1 MKSSVSA
8 ITFSP
13 CSSVQQ
19 RSSRP
24 SDTTDQ
30 LPHQNSN
37 WCGGQRGPGGW
48 GEGIGAQRG
57 KVRLPCVRCLY
68 TFSFT
73 IWTILKLKF
82 NDVVISLAYEKKKKW
97 YPFFLCFYF
106 IHAWR
111 FVCIQSSAKYN
122 EQLGRFWVIYIT
134 LTICTNNI
142 FLVYWIYFT
151 ISRNI
156 RFQEYVLEW
165 VSVSCMWSIYYYH

>member
-57 KVRLPCVRCLY
+57 KARLPCVRCLY

-82 NDVVISLAYEKKKKW
+82 NDVVISLAYEKKKKNADIR
-97 YPFFLCFYF
+97 FFYVSILFM
-106 IHAWR
+106 
-111 FVCIQSSAKYN
+111 
-122 EQLGRFWVIYIT
+122 LGVLYASKVRLNI
-134 LTICTNNI
+134 TNNLDAFGLFI
-142 FLVYWIYFT
+142 SHSRYVQTIY
-151 ISRNI
+151 S
-156 RFQEYVLEW
+156 
-165 VSVSCMWSIYYYH
+165 SSIGSILL

>member
-37 WCGGQRGPGGW
+37 WCGGQRGPGGR

-57 KVRLPCVRCLY
+57 KARLPCVRCLY

-82 NDVVISLAYEKKKKW
+82 NDVISLAYEKKCIADI
-97 YPFFLCFYF
+97 PFFFYVSILF
-106 IHAWR
+106 M
-111 FVCIQSSAKYN
+111 
-122 EQLGRFWVIYIT
+122 LGVLYASKVRLNI
-134 LTICTNNI
+134 TNNLDAFGLFI
-142 FLVYWIYFT
+142 SHSRYVQTIY
-151 ISRNI
+151 S
-156 RFQEYVLEW
+156 
-165 VSVSCMWSIYYYH
+165 SSIGSILL